1 MLEPK
6 PVKFFAAVL
15 AAGDQFWRSLEV
27 ELSAVFGSI
36 DLSSPAVVWSA
47 SPYYEEEMGNGLLRK
62 LFSFEGLRSPMAL
75 VECKHRAGSLENRY
89 REALT
94 HQRRVNIDPGYL
106 ETGKIVLAST
116 KNANHRIY
124 LKSGIYAEATLSYVG
139 GNFLPYE
146 YTYPDYQWPETL
158 EFFRRVRRRYLEQ
171 LRRGAGEGIGCR
183 V

>member
-1 MLEPK
+1 MREPK
-6 PVKFFAAVL
+6 PVKLFVAVL

-36 DLSSPAVVWSA
+36 DLSSSALEWSA
-47 SPYYEEEMGNGLLRK
+47 SLYYEKEMGSGLLRK

-75 VECKHRAGSLENRY
+75 VECKHRARFLENRY

-106 ETGKIVLAST
+106 EAGKVVLAST

-124 LKSGIYAEATLSYVG
+124 LNSGIYAEATLCYVG

-146 YTYPDYQWPETL
+146 YTYADYRWPETL
-158 EFFRRVRRRYLEQ
+158 EFFGCVRRRYLEQ
-171 LRRGAGEGIGCR
+171 LRGCEGE
-183 V
+183 